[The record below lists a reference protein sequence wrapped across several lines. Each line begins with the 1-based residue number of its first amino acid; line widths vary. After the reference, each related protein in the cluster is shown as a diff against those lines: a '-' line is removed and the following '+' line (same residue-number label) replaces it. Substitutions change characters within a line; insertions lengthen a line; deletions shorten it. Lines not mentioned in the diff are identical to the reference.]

1 MGGGASARAAF
12 GTVSETATRFE
23 HVRDRNPA
31 ILLGSLQIADELP
44 VRSLRFGRGRRI
56 DSVEKTRVQWK
67 LGGDGEVL
75 PAQVNKWQ
83 GCMNK
88 KIGYYQFYP

>member
-31 ILLGSLQIADELP
+31 ILLGSLQIADELR

-56 DSVEKTRVQWK
+56 DSVEKARVQGKAGRRWRSSS
-67 LGGDGEVL
+67 GSSQ
-75 PAQVNKWQ
+75 QVARLHE
-83 GCMNK
+83 
-88 KIGYYQFYP
+88 